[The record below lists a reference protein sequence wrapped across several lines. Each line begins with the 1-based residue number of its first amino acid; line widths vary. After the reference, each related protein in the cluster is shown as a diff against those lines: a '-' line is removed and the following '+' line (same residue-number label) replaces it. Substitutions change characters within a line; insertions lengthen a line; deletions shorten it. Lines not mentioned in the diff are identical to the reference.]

1 MSILKPNNRN
11 KTAPKAMNKLLEPT
25 EAMID
30 AGRNAALLRED
41 DELHNL
47 HDKAKY
53 VYNAM
58 ITKSEAISKL
68 LAAVEVLKF
77 YADEKNYLTIHAE
90 NPAPHVVMDD
100 GHRARE
106 AIKALEE

>member
-1 MSILKPNNRN
+1 
-11 KTAPKAMNKLLEPT
+11 MNKLLEPT

-68 LAAVEVLKF
+68 LAVVEAAK
-77 YADEKNYLTIHAE
+77 
-90 NPAPHVVMDD
+90 
-100 GHRARE
+100 E
-106 AIKALEE
+106 ACRHTGGTGKGALHKTLKALEE